1 MAYVAVTLEYG
12 RDTIDLALPM
22 NVPSHLLVDGL
33 VPILK
38 LSNPKAMGYFLGVKA
53 EQGLRRISAN
63 ANLGDMGLQHAAIVV
78 LAENER
84 EGKPLR
90 ESDAFLQAENGSVF
104 TLKSISTVVGRTDAK
119 SGIFVEIDLSS
130 LATDPKAISR
140 RHAQIEKEGG
150 EFFLVDLASVN
161 GTKINGKRLLPNKKN
176 LLRDGDVIEFGKA
189 TAQMIFQLGKSKKG

>member
-38 LSNPKAMGYFLGVKA
+38 LSNPRGNSYFLGVKS

-63 ANLGDMGLQHAAIVV
+63 ANLGDIGLLHGTVVV

-84 EGKPLR
+84 EEKLLL
-90 ESDAFLQAENGSVF
+90 ETEAYLKAENGSIF
-104 TLKSISTVVGRTDAK
+104 PLKTKTTLIGRTDAK
-119 SGIFVEIDLSS
+119 SGIFVDIDLSS
-130 LATDPKAISR
+130 LAADPKAISR
-140 RHAQIEKEGG
+140 RHAQIEQEGRQ
-150 EFFLVDLASVN
+150 FYLVDLVSVN
-161 GTKINGKRLLPNKKN
+161 GTKINGQRIPPNKKSPIRN
-176 LLRDGDVIEFGKA
+176 GDVIEFGRA
-189 TAQMIFQLGKSKKG
+189 TAQMIFHTGKNKKV

>member
-12 RDTIDLALPM
+12 RDIIDLALPM

-38 LSNPKAMGYFLGVKA
+38 LSNPKGNGYFLGVKA

-63 ANLGDMGLQHAAIVV
+63 ANLGDMGLQHGAIVV

-90 ESDAFLQAENGSVF
+90 ESDAFLQAENGSIF
-104 TLKSISTVVGRTDAK
+104 TLKSITTLVGRTDAK

-161 GTKINGKRLLPNKKN
+161 GTKINGKRIPPNKKN

-189 TAQMIFQLGKSKKG
+189 TAQMIFQLGKNKKG